1 MSFVAP
7 SACDYRK
14 KTRCQ
19 VVENICV
26 AFNRFSKRRCDSHR
40 SSSIYR
46 RNNGGGER
54 ISVGEFSARYAV
66 RRDYGIDSMESIFY
80 FPLSLTLQN
89 SIENGEFSF
98 DANFVS
104 PEFLGEVAEEM
115 DSLDKT
121 FLFSTVD
128 LWWKNTYLLRR

>member
-1 MSFVAP
+1 
-7 SACDYRK
+7 
-14 KTRCQ
+14 
-19 VVENICV
+19 
-26 AFNRFSKRRCDSHR
+26 
-40 SSSIYR
+40 
-46 RNNGGGER
+46 
-54 ISVGEFSARYAV
+54 
-66 RRDYGIDSMESIFY
+66 MESIFY

-89 SIENGEFSF
+89 SIGNGEFSF

-128 LWWKNTYLLRR
+128 LW

>member
-1 MSFVAP
+1 MILIVP
-7 SACDYRK
+7 P
-14 KTRCQ
+14 
-19 VVENICV
+19 
-26 AFNRFSKRRCDSHR
+26 RF
-40 SSSIYR
+40 I
-46 RNNGGGER
+46 GATMEGEK
-54 ISVGEFSARYAV
+54 GYPLANFLL
-66 RRDYGIDSMESIFY
+66 DTQIDSMESIFY

-89 SIENGEFSF
+89 SIGNGEFSF

-128 LWWKNTYLLRR
+128 LW